1 MNARAKFWMH
11 RVAGFFLTVIGLCAS
26 GGLLGALVFP
36 LAGHFG
42 GSTKT
47 HEELVV
53 LGAKSGS
60 FIFMVW
66 APGAALVREFIR
78 GAKARRGASDS
89 SPTAPAITSRTET

>member
-1 MNARAKFWMH
+1 MNERGKFWLH
-11 RVAGFFLTVIGLCAS
+11 RVAGFFLTVLGLCAL

-42 GSTKT
+42 GSVKT

-53 LGAKSGS
+53 KGAKSGS

-78 GAKARRGASDS
+78 GAKARGGPNAS
-89 SPTAPAITSRTET
+89 PAEITRRTQP

>member
-47 HEELVV
+47 YEELVV

-60 FIFMVW
+60 FIF
-66 APGAALVREFIR
+66 I
-78 GAKARRGASDS
+78 
-89 SPTAPAITSRTET
+89 I

>member
-1 MNARAKFWMH
+1 MNERARFWLH
-11 RVAGFFLTVIGLCAS
+11 RVAGFFLTVLGLCAL

-42 GSTKT
+42 GSRKPY
-47 HEELVV
+47 EELVV
-53 LGAKSGS
+53 IGAKSGG

-78 GAKARRGASDS
+78 GARARRG
-89 SPTAPAITSRTET
+89 TNAPAPGITSRTEP